1 MIDLCR
7 VQGQLLGFRLG
18 FRVQG
23 VDTVLI
29 FRLGFRVQGLDTV
42 LQGQLLIFSA

>member
-7 VQGQLLGFRLG
+7 VQGQLLR
-18 FRVQG
+18 
-23 VDTVLI
+23 